1 MQSEYSQKWDKCL
14 EIIRDILPPEQFKSW
29 FSPLTFRRVENDV
42 LTIYC
47 PTEYFAEQLEERY
60 INVLGKT
67 LKRVF
72 GAGIRLKYEFPVV
85 ANDPSSRIEVG
96 SAHPSPA
103 VKPIPGATS
112 NPFKEQIVE
121 DIDSQLNPNY
131 TFENY
136 CISHSN
142 KVAQS
147 IGEAIAND
155 PKLKTFNPLFVFGP
169 CGVGKTHLIQAIGIR
184 IKERNPRARVLYLTA
199 RLFESQYTAA
209 VQRSKV
215 NEFINFYQSIDTLI
229 IDDIQDFIGKEKTQK
244 TFYHIFNH
252 LKQNNRQLIMSSDCC
267 PSQMEG
273 MQDRLLSR
281 FKSGMTAQLERPDLE
296 LRRDVL
302 SQKSLR
308 DGIKLPADVMDFIA
322 SNVTDSI
329 RELEGVVV
337 SLLAHAT
344 FLDKEISV
352 DLARRVLSNSVK
364 LNKRTVN
371 FESIARKV
379 SEFYNI
385 DVDQIF
391 TKSRKR
397 EVSDARQMV
406 MYLAK
411 KHTKMP
417 LKAIGTR
424 LGRTHATVLY
434 ACRLIDERLPLEK
447 KLGEDISKIE
457 SELMSV

>member
-1 MQSEYSQKWDKCL
+1 MQNEYSQKWDKCL
-14 EIIRDILPPEQFKSW
+14 EIIRDIVPAEQFKSW

-72 GAGIRLKYEFPVV
+72 GSNIRLIYEFPVV
-85 ANDPSSRIEVG
+85 ANDPTTQIEVG
-96 SAHPSPA
+96 SAHPSNA
-103 VKPIPGATS
+103 VKPMPGATS

-121 DIDSQLNPNY
+121 DIDSQLNPDY

-209 VQRSKV
+209 VMRGKL

-229 IDDIQDFIGKEKTQK
+229 IDDIQDFIGKESTQK

-252 LKQNNRQLIMSSDCC
+252 LRQNNRQLIMSSDCS

-281 FKSGMTAQLERPDLE
+281 F
-296 LRRDVL
+296 
-302 SQKSLR
+302 
-308 DGIKLPADVMDFIA
+308 
-322 SNVTDSI
+322 N
-329 RELEGVVV
+329 GV
-337 SLLAHAT
+337 
-344 FLDKEISV
+344 
-352 DLARRVLSNSVK
+352 
-364 LNKRTVN
+364 
-371 FESIARKV
+371 
-379 SEFYNI
+379 
-385 DVDQIF
+385 
-391 TKSRKR
+391 
-397 EVSDARQMV
+397 
-406 MYLAK
+406 
-411 KHTKMP
+411 
-417 LKAIGTR
+417 
-424 LGRTHATVLY
+424 
-434 ACRLIDERLPLEK
+434 
-447 KLGEDISKIE
+447 
-457 SELMSV
+457 